1 MEYIVTFHISI
12 YFAKWFFLL
21 SMYAIRL
28 LRFRKAIYSFY
39 EEKCT
44 ENYIH
49 RKMTKLLHTSNTAR
63 HFKITDCELNYEFNL
78 VIYII
83 FNSVRISS

>member
-12 YFAKWFFLL
+12 YFAEWFLL

-28 LRFRKAIYSFY
+28 LRFRKTIYSFY

-49 RKMTKLLHTSNTAR
+49 RNMTKLLRATLLAIL
-63 HFKITDCELNYEFNL
+63 K
-78 VIYII
+78 
-83 FNSVRISS
+83 

>member
-1 MEYIVTFHISI
+1 MYRELHPPQYDKIAT
-12 YFAKWFFLL
+12 YDNFF
-21 SMYAIRL
+21 
-28 LRFRKAIYSFY
+28 
-39 EEKCT
+39 
-44 ENYIH
+44 
-49 RKMTKLLHTSNTAR
+49 AR

>member
-12 YFAKWFFLL
+12 YFAEWFLL

-39 EEKCT
+39 EEKCA

-49 RKMTKLLHTSNTAR
+49 RNMTKLLRATLLAIL
-63 HFKITDCELNYEFNL
+63 K
-78 VIYII
+78 
-83 FNSVRISS
+83 

>member
-1 MEYIVTFHISI
+1 MEYIVTFHIST

-49 RKMTKLLHTSNTAR
+49 RNMTKLLRATLLAIL
-63 HFKITDCELNYEFNL
+63 K
-78 VIYII
+78 
-83 FNSVRISS
+83 